1 MIGEQSPYHRPFL
14 DLWFSV
20 PCRYPAEP
28 DHYSLSCT
36 LYDLLASVRSA
47 FFSARAGDSFTRDT
61 MPVVIELAGRPCL
74 HLIEDS
80 PPRFRTLI
88 RRTGDPCL
96 YEFLILPR
104 DRYSLRDLAADRN
117 ALLAVNRMLAGGNGT
132 PKSLSYAG
140 FDEEGEPV
148 GRLSFGALSMRYL
161 MRDRIRAAVSDLFFD
176 KFCFFETVFEG
187 IGRLQADGETGEYAA
202 AWVAKVDAIL
212 EEELARQ
219 HIDRTVLEKQ
229 KRSLNAFIQS
239 IHRRTALP
247 QMR

>member
-1 MIGEQSPYHRPFL
+1 MIGEQSVYHRPFL

-20 PCRYPAEP
+20 PYRYPAGP

-36 LYDLLASVRSA
+36 LYDLLAPVRSA
-47 FFSARAGDSFTRDT
+47 FFSCRADDFFTRGNL
-61 MPVVIELAGRPCL
+61 PVVIDLAGRTCV
-74 HLIEDS
+74 HLVGDR

-88 RRTGDPCL
+88 RRTGDPCQ

-104 DRYSLRDLAADRN
+104 DRYSLRDFAADRK
-117 ALLAVNRMLAGGNGT
+117 ALLAVNRMLSVGT
-132 PKSLSYAG
+132 PAPLSYAG

-161 MRDRIRAAVSDLFFD
+161 MRDRIRAAVSDLFYD

-187 IGRLQADGETGEYAA
+187 VRRLGGGETSEYAA
-202 AWVAKVDAIL
+202 TWIAKVEAIID
-212 EEELARQ
+212 EELARQ
-219 HIDRTVLEKQ
+219 QIDRNVLEKQ
-229 KRSLNAFIQS
+229 KRSLNSFIQS

-247 QMR
+247 RMR